1 MNQTEILELKNS
13 TNGINDAL
21 EWSVCA
27 QSCQTLC
34 DSMDFVILS
43 LPGSS
48 VHRIFQ
54 SRILE
59 WVVISSPRGCS
70 RLRNQTHVSFPSC
83 IGRWILYHCAT
94 WEAQRMH
101 SVQFSSVQSLS
112 RVQLFVTP
120 WITACQ
126 ALLSITNSWSSLKLM
141 SIESVCHP
149 AISSSV
155 VVPFSSCPQSLPT
168 SESFPMSQLFAWGGQ
183 STGASALAS
192 FLPKNTQGWSPSE
205 WTV

>member
-1 MNQTEILELKNS
+1 MNFEIKFLNRRNTWPEIYTLKMSQTEILELKNS

-34 DSMDFVILS
+34 DPVDYS

-48 VHRIFQ
+48 VQRIFQ

-59 WVVISSPRGCS
+59 WVVISSSRGCY
-70 RLRNQTHVSFPSC
+70 RLRNRTHVSCPSC

-101 SVQFSSVQSLS
+101 SVQFSSV
-112 RVQLFVTP
+112 T
-120 WITACQ
+120 
-126 ALLSITNSWSSLKLM
+126 
-141 SIESVCHP
+141 
-149 AISSSV
+149 
-155 VVPFSSCPQSLPT
+155 
-168 SESFPMSQLFAWGGQ
+168 
-183 STGASALAS
+183 
-192 FLPKNTQGWSPSE
+192 
-205 WTV
+205 